1 MSVKVPLPEES
12 ELTDRLKE
20 ELASLPQLN
29 VMRAMANTPASFQAF
44 LMLGRSIL
52 FESEFDPRKR
62 EIAVLRVAHLTRAH
76 YEWQHHVILGQ
87 EVGLTRYEVKKISM
101 DGPVTG
107 LDEEGNLLCRVAEE
121 ITCQVRLSD
130 DALQQILDRYGKRGA
145 AELILCCSY
154 FNMVSRFL
162 ESNRV
167 EMENSITASS

>member
-1 MSVKVPLPEES
+1 MSVKIPLPNES
-12 ELTDRLKE
+12 EISDEIREK
-20 ELASLPQLN
+20 LAASPSLN
-29 VMRAMANTPASFQAF
+29 VIKAMTNTPASMEVF

-62 EIAVLRVAHLTRAH
+62 EIAVLRVAHLTQAA
-76 YEWQHHVILGQ
+76 YEWHHHVILGKKT
-87 EVGLTRYEVKKISM
+87 GLTEAEIEQITV
-101 DGPVTG
+101 DGPVNG

-121 ITCQVRLSD
+121 ITLQVRLSD
-130 DALQQILDRYGKRGA
+130 DALQQILDRYGNRGA

-167 EMENSITASS
+167 EIEGQ